1 MHLLIAFAAPLSA
14 AGRQALSTLAL
25 PRLQALLAHSQEVER
40 DADDECSL
48 TPPHERALAR
58 ALGLQGAPGRLPWA
72 AWLAAADGLVTG
84 DQAWGLLTPAHWHLG
99 TEQVSLVDPHA
110 LALEEPESRALLQA
124 IAPLFTSLGYALQ
137 FGAPLRWYLAHPS
150 LATLATASPDRVIG
164 RNIDAWLGTATALQ
178 AVRRLQSEVQ
188 MVLYTHPLNDQRE
201 AQGLLAVNSFWLSG
215 CGQAQAAMGT
225 EPTIDERLRAP
236 ALADDWAAWVKAW
249 DTLDAG
255 LLADLLQRA
264 EGGDSVRLT
273 LCGERNAATFEPAPR
288 SLLQRARGL
297 FAAPAVQPLLESL

>member
-1 MHLLIAFAAPLSA
+1 MHLLIAFAAPLSE

-72 AWLAAADGLVTG
+72 AWLVAADGLVTG

-164 RNIDAWLGTATALQ
+164 RNIDAWLGDDAALGP
-178 AVRRLQSEVQ
+178 VRRLQSEVQ
-188 MVLYTHPLNDQRE
+188 MLLHDHPLNE
-201 AQGLLAVNSFWLSG
+201 ARQARGALAVNSFWLSG
-215 CGQAQAAMGT
+215 CGVAQRVHGRA
-225 EPTIDERLRAP
+225 PQLDDRLRRP
-236 ALADDWAAWVKAW
+236 ALAEDWPAWQQGWAE
-249 DTLDAG
+249 LDAG
-255 LLADLLQRA
+255 PLAALLLAAQQ
-264 EGGDSVRLT
+264 GTVVRLT
-273 LCGERNAATFEPAPR
+273 LCGERAWAAFETRPAGWGRRLR
-288 SLLQRARGL
+288 SLWSP
-297 FAAPAVQPLLESL
+297 PALRPLLEAL